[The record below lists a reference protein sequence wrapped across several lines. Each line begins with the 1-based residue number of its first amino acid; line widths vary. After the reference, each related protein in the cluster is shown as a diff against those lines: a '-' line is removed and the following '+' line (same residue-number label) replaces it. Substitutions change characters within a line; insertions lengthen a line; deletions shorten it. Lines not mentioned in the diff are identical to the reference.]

1 MTDCSICITPVV
13 DHPALGAT
21 GSHRSSCGHIFHP
34 KCIAKW
40 HLSQER
46 STCPLCRKAA
56 TDLEDCAPRPE
67 AEEADSLDSGGSIY
81 ISRSIMDS
89 ILRGS
94 GGFGMTAGV
103 EAEVQFDG
111 IGPHDGTTI
120 TRYEL
125 ERIIREQGGNPFSD
139 AMWDHLMSIHP
150 VNTQGVAVTS
160 DQRQR
165 EIVTRLASLSAELVS
180 LMGPAAE
187 PVAQPVA
194 ELVAELV
201 AEAEPEEPS
210 PLHYI
215 DHPCALDFF
224 RAGVIP
230 PSYGAG
236 VTEISCK
243 VCEHPCTTSPFY
255 HCDNCNFD
263 VCLPCFVEGAAR
275 GFMQRMGL

>member
-1 MTDCSICITPVV
+1 
-13 DHPALGAT
+13 
-21 GSHRSSCGHIFHP
+21 
-34 KCIAKW
+34 
-40 HLSQER
+40 
-46 STCPLCRKAA
+46 
-56 TDLEDCAPRPE
+56 
-67 AEEADSLDSGGSIY
+67 
-81 ISRSIMDS
+81 MDS

-139 AMWDHLMSIHP
+139 AMWDHLSSIHP
-150 VNTQGVAVTS
+150 VSASGAALTS
-160 DQRQR
+160 DQRRR
-165 EIVTRLASLSAELVS
+165 EIVTEIASLSAELVS
-180 LMGPAAE
+180 LMGPAAAE

-224 RAGVIP
+224 RAGAIP
-230 PSYGAG
+230 PSYGPG